1 MKILFISSLY
11 SPHIGGGAEIVLQRT
26 VEGLQQRGCQVSVLV
41 TGPDAGLRTETVN
54 GVRVHR
60 AGLRNFYWQFGVQRP
75 GRLARLGW
83 HLRDRYNNAM
93 RRYVKQV
100 INDEQPQLVVCHNLA
115 GWSVSVWDEITAA
128 QLPIVQVLHDMYLM
142 CPGSNMFKRG
152 QCCQQQCSTCQSF
165 RKGHDARSGQV
176 SAVVGVS
183 QFILDKLQKRGFFS
197 AAKAYVVHNAS
208 PFAAV
213 CNSPSK
219 QRQLD
224 PAMKKAP
231 LRFGYMGTLSE
242 QKGVRWLIEQFQR
255 LPFNATLQIAGRG
268 QPHDEAAFKAL
279 ALSPNISFV
288 GYQKPEAFYS
298 QIDVAVVP
306 SLWNEPFGMVAVE
319 ACAHSVPVIASRMG
333 GLPEI
338 IQDPLNGLLCS
349 PQDPDSLGHAML
361 RLHQQPDLLTRLSNQ
376 SRVSVAALLNLELM
390 LDSYESI
397 CAQTLLDNIV
407 HRDPTIM
414 SHTV

>member
-11 SPHIGGGAEIVLQRT
+11 SPHIGGGAEIILQRT

-41 TGPDAGLRTETVN
+41 TGPDAGLATEMVN
-54 GVRVHR
+54 GVKVYR
-60 AGLRNFYWQFGVQRP
+60 AGLHNFYWQFGAKRP
-75 GRLARLGW
+75 GRLLRLGW
-83 HLRDRYNNAM
+83 HLRDRYNGAM
-93 RRYVKQV
+93 RSYVRQV
-100 INDEQPQLVVCHNLA
+100 IKSEEPQLVVCHNLA

-128 QLPIVQVLHDMYLM
+128 GLPIVQVLHDMYLM
-142 CPGSNMFKRG
+142 CPSSNMFKRG
-152 QCCQQQCSTCQSF
+152 HCCQQQCSSCQSF
-165 RKGHDARSGQV
+165 RKGHDLRSAQV

-183 QFILDKLQKRGFFS
+183 QFILEKLQKRGYFS
-197 AAKAYVVHNAS
+197 AAQGYVVHNAS
-208 PFAAV
+208 PYAQV
-213 CNSPSK
+213 YNSPNK

-224 PAMKKAP
+224 PSMKHAP

-255 LPFNATLQIAGRG
+255 LPFDATLQIAGRG
-268 QPHDEAAFKAL
+268 QPDDEAAFKAL
-279 ALSPNISFV
+279 VTSPNVSFV

-306 SLWNEPFGMVAVE
+306 SLWNEPFGLVAVE

-338 IQDPLNGLLCS
+338 IQDPLNGLLCR
-349 PQDPDSLGHAML
+349 PDDPDSLGHAML
-361 RLHQQPDLLTRLSNQ
+361 RLHQQPDLLARLSSQ
-376 SRVSVAALLNLELM
+376 ARVSVAALLNLELM

-397 CAQTLLDNIV
+397 FDQTLLDNIT
-407 HRDPTIM
+407 HRDATVLP
-414 SHTV
+414 HTV

>member
-1 MKILFISSLY
+1 MNILFISSLY
-11 SPHIGGGAEIVLQRT
+11 SPHIGGGAEIILQRT

-41 TGPDAGLRTETVN
+41 TGPDAGLASEKVN
-54 GVRVHR
+54 GVTVYR
-60 AGLRNFYWQFGVQRP
+60 AGLHNFYWHFGAQRP

-83 HLRDRYNNAM
+83 HLRDRYNGAM
-93 RRYVKQV
+93 RSYVKQV
-100 INDEQPQLVVCHNLA
+100 IQEQQPQLVVCHNLA

-142 CPGSNMFKRG
+142 CPSANMFKRG
-152 QCCQQQCSTCQSF
+152 QCCQQPCGTCQQF
-165 RKGHDARSGQV
+165 RKGHDARSAQV

-183 QFILDKLQKRGFFS
+183 QFILDKLQKRGYFN
-197 AAKAYVVHNAS
+197 AAKGYVVHNAS
-208 PFAAV
+208 PYAAV
-213 CNSPSK
+213 YNSPST
-219 QRQLD
+219 QRQFD
-224 PAMKKAP
+224 PALKKAP

-255 LPFNATLQIAGRG
+255 LPFDATLQIAGRG
-268 QPHDEAAFKAL
+268 QASDEAAFRAL
-279 ALSPNISFV
+279 VTSPNISFV
-288 GYQKPEAFYS
+288 GYQQPETFYS

-338 IQDPLNGLLCS
+338 IQDPLNGLLCN
-349 PQDPDSLGHAML
+349 PDDPDSLGHALL
-361 RLHQQPDLLTRLSNQ
+361 RLHQQPELLARLSRQ
-376 SRVSVAALLNLELM
+376 ARVSVAALLNLDLM

-397 CAQTLLDNIV
+397 FAQTLLDNIV
-407 HRDPTIM
+407 HRDPTVLP
-414 SHTV
+414 HPV